1 MNTLEQLATLAEGYQ
16 QQYYDGNL
24 SAEDFKELIGD
35 LNILGHVESQ
45 AQETERD
52 QLCRTVLVGILQMA
66 GELT

>member
-1 MNTLEQLATLAEGYQ
+1 MNTLEQLATLAEGNQ

-45 AQETERD
+45 AQQTERD
-52 QLCRTVLVGILQMA
+52 QLCRTVLVGIVQMA
-66 GELT
+66 GALT

>member
-1 MNTLEQLATLAEGYQ
+1 MNTLEQLVTLAEGYQ

-45 AQETERD
+45 AQQTERD
-52 QLCRTVLVGILQMA
+52 QLCRTVLVGIVQMA
-66 GELT
+66 GALT